1 MPFLYLQLKLIK
13 SNSDLI
19 TKSKTNMSSK
29 SDASSKI
36 LGFKYQEMVALKEC
50 FEAKD
55 GIKIYLECLG
65 DVSDGKTS
73 TEVKHSI
80 KDDKKLIDTHI
91 DFWKTVSNIL
101 TEYDTFRFY
110 DKFILHT
117 TAEVKKDSIFEKWN
131 DLNKSEKLKKIIAIK
146 SNDTIKSYYDN
157 VNAFDKKKLEKIL
170 EKFEIKDNQKS
181 AKIYYK
187 DILLNH
193 SAIKNIIKETNREQF
208 VCSLLGYISKELI
221 HSETYIWEI
230 DIDTFRENFQSYAN
244 QYQIED
250 LNFPISKATA
260 DISTKDNF
268 HFVKILEN
276 IQYERKIGNS
286 MNNYLKASESQIKMI
301 EARTSLSENLDNY
314 DDDIKDIIL
323 ELKDS
328 HVDQLTDKCDTNEKS
343 RRFFDDSISEISS
356 KTTIEGIRN
365 IRPYYPKGR
374 LLHNVEIKTIN
385 INLESEDE
393 SK

>member
-1 MPFLYLQLKLIK
+1 
-13 SNSDLI
+13 
-19 TKSKTNMSSK
+19 MSSK
-29 SDASSKI
+29 SDAATKI

-55 GIKIYLECLG
+55 GTKIYLECLG

-91 DFWKTVSNIL
+91 DFWKTLSNIL

-131 DLNKSEKLKKIIAIK
+131 DLNKSEKHKKIIAIK
-146 SNDTIKSYYDN
+146 SNDTIKAYCDN
-157 VNAFDKKKLEKIL
+157 VKEFDNNKLENIL
-170 EKFEIKDNQKS
+170 GKFEIKDNQKS
-181 AKIYYK
+181 AKEYYK
-187 DILLNH
+187 DTLLNH
-193 SAIKNIIKETNREQF
+193 SAIKNIIKEPNREQF
-208 VCSLLGYISKELI
+208 LCSLLGYISKELI
-221 HSETYIWEI
+221 DSETYIWEI

-250 LNFPISKATA
+250 LNFPISNATA

-301 EARTSLSENLDNY
+301 EARTSLCENLDSY
-314 DDDIKDIIL
+314 DDDIKDVVL

-328 HVDQLTDKCDTNEKS
+328 HLDQLTENCDYNEKS
-343 RRFFDDSISEISS
+343 RRFFDDSIIQTSS
-356 KTTIEGIRN
+356 RTKIEGIIN

-374 LLHNVEIKTIN
+374 LLHNVEIKTID
-385 INLESEDE
+385 INLKSEDE